1 MREAADQLAA
11 AAEHASH
18 RVVLTDSNKRASY
31 LLGDGLQDALDGPG
45 VEDRHGG
52 GLLRVSLLCEYI
64 PLSRKPDTPSL
75 TGV

>member
-1 MREAADQLAA
+1 MRADQLAA
-11 AAEHASH
+11 AAAHPSN
-18 RVVLTDSNKRASY
+18 RVVLTDRDKRGSH

-52 GLLRVSLLCEYI
+52 GLLKVPLLCEYI
-64 PLSRKPDTPSL
+64 PLSREPSTPSL